1 MTGHRLVTT
10 VAKVLDVL
18 GYRRMLRLEWALAR
32 TTRGLQ
38 PRPGVR
44 LGFAD
49 LDEYLTLGHPT
60 GRAEAERRL
69 ADGQRVLAIW
79 HDDRLSWASWIAEGT
94 VYVPYLRVAVALDR
108 RDLYHY
114 DGWLRSDVRGEGL
127 TSHLG
132 PELVRLAGEEGK
144 DRLVSHIWPDNVRS
158 LRAGYRNVGRAV
170 GLEIAIRLPGRTVHR
185 TRRWGESLAAW
196 ERPHTLIGRAR
207 HLWYVRYAL
216 ARAESA

>member
-18 GYRRMLRLEWALAR
+18 GYRRMMRLEWSVVK
-32 TTRGLQ
+32 TTRGLE

-44 LGFAD
+44 LGFAE

-60 GRAEAERRL
+60 GREEAERRL
-69 ADGQRVLAIW
+69 ADGQRIMGIW
-79 HDDRLSWASWIAEGT
+79 HDGVLSWASWIADGA
-94 VYVPYLRVAVALDR
+94 VYVPYLRVEVPLGPR
-108 RDLYHY
+108 ELYHY
-114 DGWLRSDVRGEGL
+114 DGWLLPEVRGEGL
-127 TSHLG
+127 TSQLG
-132 PELVRLAGEEGK
+132 PELVRLSGEEGK
-144 DRLVSHIWPDNVRS
+144 DTVVSHIWPDNVRS
-158 LRAGYRNVGRAV
+158 LRAGYRNVARVV

-185 TRRWGESLAAW
+185 TRRWKEPLTAW
-196 ERPHTLIGRAR
+196 ERPRGVVGRAR